1 MGRPTTKAELI
12 QAATEKYEELNKLIS
27 SMTERELDTAFDFT
41 KMKSKT
47 QAHWGRDKNLRDILV
62 HLYEWHCLVLDWVAA
77 NRKGENSPLL
87 PEPYNWR
94 TYGNMN
100 MEIWKKHQN
109 TSLDE
114 AKTMLEQSHREVLA
128 LAESFTERELFEKG
142 VYPWVGS
149 SVLGSYFTSNLSSHY
164 DWAIKKLK
172 AHRKNCKQAE

>member
-12 QAATEKYEELNKLIS
+12 QASAEKYEELNTLIS
-27 SMTERELDTAFDFT
+27 SLTERELDTAFDFT

-62 HLYEWHCLVLDWVAA
+62 HLYEWHRLVLDWVAA
-77 NRKGENSPLL
+77 NRKGENRPLL
-87 PEPYNWR
+87 PAPYNWK
-94 TYGNMN
+94 TYGDMN
-100 MEIWKKHQN
+100 MEIWKKHQD
-109 TSLDE
+109 TTLDQ
-114 AKTMLEQSHREVLA
+114 AKAMLEQSHREVMT
-128 LAESFTERELFEKG
+128 LAESFTDRELFEKD

-149 SVLGSYFTSNLSSHY
+149 SVLGSYFTSNMSSHY

>member
-1 MGRPTTKAELI
+1 MGRPTTKAELL

-62 HLYEWHCLVLDWVAA
+62 HLYEWHRLVLDWVAA

-114 AKTMLEQSHREVLA
+114 AKTMLEQSHRKCWRWRSLSRSGNCLKRACTRGLAAVCWVLT
-128 LAESFTERELFEKG
+128 LH
-142 VYPWVGS
+142 PICP
-149 SVLGSYFTSNLSSHY
+149 
-164 DWAIKKLK
+164 AIMTGPS
-172 AHRKNCKQAE
+172 RS

>member
-1 MGRPTTKAELI
+1 MGRPTTKAELL

-62 HLYEWHCLVLDWVAA
+62 HLYEWHRLVLDWVAA

-114 AKTMLEQSHREVLA
+114 AKTMLEQSHREVMA
-128 LAESFTERELFEKG
+128 LAETFSDRELFEKD
-142 VYPWVGS
+142 VFPWVGNAALS
-149 SVLGSYFTSNLSSHY
+149 GYFIPNTSSHY
-164 DWAIKKLK
+164 NWAIKKLK
-172 AHRKNCKQAE
+172 AHRKNCREF